1 MKIIL
6 KIACL
11 LLLSFIANAQHSKPG
26 SLRKIVQ
33 TTTTDSARHNASY
46 NLYLYFLQANRDSA
60 FLYVA
65 KRLTPRE
72 NKGRDNRGTRIR
84 INYPVARFRIV

>member
-11 LLLSFIANAQHSKPG
+11 LILSFIANAQHSKPG

-65 KRLTPRE
+65 KRLTRGE
-72 NKGRDNRGTRIR
+72 IKAETIKGQGSELTIQL
-84 INYPVARFRIV
+84 PVSG

>member
-65 KRLTPRE
+65 KRLTPGKIKAE
-72 NKGRDNRGTRIR
+72 TIEGQGSELTIQL
-84 INYPVARFRIV
+84 PVSG